1 MKHFIEVDKAA
12 RRTPRRSAL
21 ALEASQSLPWQTTCF
36 YKLKTP
42 AHSSR
47 SFLLMR
53 LPLALLLSATS
64 LLAAA
69 PTAPTAPSW
78 PEFRGA
84 DAQGHSDATKLPLTW
99 SPTSHITWKTP
110 VAGIG
115 WSSPV
120 VAGTRIFLT
129 SAVSLSGKEEA
140 TADRSLRVISL
151 DASNG
156 KPVWDVE
163 LFQVKSPRA
172 HRKNSHASPTPIY
185 EDKKLYVHFGHL
197 GTACLDALTGKTIWS
212 TQEFAYSPV
221 HGNGSSPVL
230 FEDLLIFNAD
240 AETEPK
246 VIALDKATGKMRWTF
261 ARQSEAKKKFSFCT
275 PLIIDVNGQKQLITP
290 GSGVVNALN
299 PKDGTEI
306 WHFNYDQGYSV
317 VPRPVF
323 AHGMIFIGTGYDK
336 PTVLAIKVNAESKGD
351 ITATNLAWR
360 IDKAAPH
367 NPSMVVV
374 GDELYFVADNG
385 ILTCADAK
393 TGEVRYSERC
403 TGPISASILAADGKL
418 YLQDEKGLGMVIKPG
433 KTYHVLAKNDLAEHS
448 LASYAIIGSD
458 LLIRTDGNLYRVKK

>member
-1 MKHFIEVDKAA
+1 M
-12 RRTPRRSAL
+12 RSAL
-21 ALEASQSLPWQTTCF
+21 T
-36 YKLKTP
+36 
-42 AHSSR
+42 
-47 SFLLMR
+47 SFLLSTSF
-53 LPLALLLSATS
+53 LTLAS
-64 LLAAA
+64 AA
-69 PTAPTAPSW
+69 PTPAAGTTDW

-84 DAQGHSDATKLPLTW
+84 GAQGHSAATGLPLTW
-99 SPTSHITWKTP
+99 SPTSHMVWKAP

-120 VAGTRIFLT
+120 VVGTRIFLT

-140 TADRSLRVISL
+140 TADRSLHALAL
-151 DASNG
+151 DAATG

-163 LFQVKSPRA
+163 LFQAKSPRA
-172 HRKNSHASPTPIY
+172 HRKNSHASPTPVF
-185 EDKKLYVHFGHL
+185 EDGKLYVHFGHL
-197 GTACLDALTGKTIWS
+197 GTACLDAATGKTLWS

-230 FEDLLIFNAD
+230 FDDLLIFSAD

-246 VIALDKATGKMRWTF
+246 VIALDKTTGKLRWAF
-261 ARQSEAKKKFSFCT
+261 ARQSDAKKKFSFCT
-275 PLIIDVNGQKQLITP
+275 PLIIDVAGQKQLITP
-290 GSGVVNALN
+290 GSGVVNALD
-299 PKDGTEI
+299 PKTGTEI

-317 VPRPVF
+317 VPRPIF
-323 AHGMIFIGTGYDK
+323 AHGMIYLSSGYDK
-336 PTVLAIKVNAESKGD
+336 PVLYAIKVDASSKGAV
-351 ITATNLAWR
+351 TSTHLGWT

-393 TGEVRYSERC
+393 TGTVHYSERC

-418 YLQDEKGLGMVIKPG
+418 YLQDEKGLGVVVKPG
-433 KTYHVLAKNDLAEHS
+433 KTYQVLAQNDLAERS

-458 LLIRTDGNLYRVKK
+458 LLIRTEGNLYRVAK